1 MEFIFIATAHFLA
14 LLSPGPDF
22 FLIMQAALRLPPRYG
37 IAICVGIAVANG
49 TYLLVAVLGLQVIKD
64 IPWLMLSLNYL
75 GAAYLLC
82 IGVLLLQTPRRSVS
96 NRSSTYF
103 LGVQHIGRQFM
114 IGFMSGILNP
124 KNMIFYL
131 SLFTVMVSEQTP
143 LITRFFY
150 AAWMVSI
157 VFIWDSAV
165 VLTIGRDRVKNW
177 LGRGVFYVEKLSG
190 AVLTIFGLTLFF
202 A

>member
-1 MEFIFIATAHFLA
+1 MEFLFIATAHFLA

-22 FLIMQAALRLPPRYG
+22 FLIMQAALRLPLRYG
-37 IAICVGIAVANG
+37 IAICVGITAANG
-49 TYLLVAVLGLQVIKD
+49 TYLLLAVLGLQVIKD
-64 IPWLMLSLNYL
+64 ISWLVLSLQYL

-82 IGVLLLQTPRRSVS
+82 IGVLLLQAPRRPVSDQDSV
-96 NRSSTYF
+96 YF
-103 LGVQHIGRQFM
+103 LGAQHIGRQFLV
-114 IGFMSGILNP
+114 GFMSGILNP

-150 AAWMVSI
+150 AIWMVSI
-157 VFIWDSAV
+157 VLIWDSAV
-165 VLTIGRDRVKNW
+165 VAVIGRECVKNW

-190 AVLTIFGLTLFF
+190 AVLTTFGLTLFF
-202 A
+202 T

>member
-1 MEFIFIATAHFLA
+1 
-14 LLSPGPDF
+14 
-22 FLIMQAALRLPPRYG
+22 
-37 IAICVGIAVANG
+37 
-49 TYLLVAVLGLQVIKD
+49 
-64 IPWLMLSLNYL
+64 
-75 GAAYLLC
+75 
-82 IGVLLLQTPRRSVS
+82 
-96 NRSSTYF
+96 
-103 LGVQHIGRQFM
+103 M

-150 AAWMVSI
+150 SAWMVSI

-165 VLTIGRDRVKNW
+165 VLAVGRDLVKNW